1 MKLLKF
7 VFNYKKFITKDKR
20 TGREITKYYPMVPC
34 TFSWKDKKS
43 PIIDCLLD
51 SGSDGNVIPL
61 TLAEYFGLDL
71 IPDDTP
77 MKVVGG
83 EVKRYKSGLDLTLG
97 RGGRTI
103 SLSNVDVAIPIEG
116 KTPFLIG
123 RNPIFELFEITFIE
137 SEKKVVM
144 KPYKTSEEKKKVKK
158 NK

>member
-7 VFNYKKFITKDKR
+7 VFNYKKFIVKDEG
-20 TGREITKYYPMVPC
+20 TGKEITKYYPMVPC
-34 TFSWKDKKS
+34 KFSWKDKNS

-61 TLAEYFGLDL
+61 KLAEYFGLNL

-83 EVKRYKSGLDLTLG
+83 EVKRYKAKLDVTLG
-97 RGGRTI
+97 RGGRII

-116 KTPFLIG
+116 KTPFIIG
-123 RNPIFELFEITFIE
+123 RNPIFELYEITFIE
-137 SEKKVVM
+137 SEKKVIM
-144 KPYKTSEEKKKVKK
+144 KPYKSKK
-158 NK
+158 